1 MRSELTEEPA
11 HPVSRHQNQFVEDIG
26 QSVANA
32 LFGYSNAN
40 ENQTST
46 NEEETSSV
54 RPKRSA
60 KKVQQV
66 FKQFSPLFSSTK
78 WNEMK

>member
-1 MRSELTEEPA
+1 MRSELTEEPT
-11 HPVSRHQNQFVEDIG
+11 HSSSNRHQNQFVEDIG

-32 LFGYSNAN
+32 LFGYTNAN
-40 ENQTST
+40 EKQITP
-46 NEEETSSV
+46 NEEETGSV

-66 FKQFSPLFSSTK
+66 FFSLTF
-78 WNEMK
+78 

>member
-1 MRSELTEEPA
+1 MRSELTEEPSHSA
-11 HPVSRHQNQFVEDIG
+11 NRHQNQFVEDIG

-32 LFGYSNAN
+32 LFGYTNAT
-40 ENQTST
+40 ENHTST
-46 NEEETSSV
+46 NEEESGSV

-66 FKQFSPLFSSTK
+66 SQRNFIPHIT
-78 WNEMK
+78 

>member
-1 MRSELTEEPA
+1 MRSELIEEPTHSA
-11 HPVSRHQNQFVEDIG
+11 NRHQNQFVEDIG

-32 LFGYSNAN
+32 LFGYTNAN
-40 ENQTST
+40 EKQTTS
-46 NEEETSSV
+46 NEEDTGSV

-66 FKQFSPLFSSTK
+66 FTNSYFVIFLL
-78 WNEMK
+78 

>member
-1 MRSELTEEPA
+1 MRSEYSEETNTN
-11 HPVSRHQNQFVEDIG
+11 RHQNQFVEDIG

-32 LFGYSNAN
+32 LFGYSTGN
-40 ENQTST
+40 ENQTSN
-46 NEEETSSV
+46 NEEDTNIL

-66 FKQFSPLFSSTK
+66 IVRI
-78 WNEMK
+78 

>member
-1 MRSELTEEPA
+1 MRSELTEEPTN
-11 HPVSRHQNQFVEDIG
+11 RHQNQFVEDIG

-32 LFGYSNAN
+32 LFGYNNAS
-40 ENQTST
+40 EEQTAP
-46 NEEETSSV
+46 NEEDTASV

-66 FKQFSPLFSSTK
+66 RRINQKKKRHFLFRSVSQ
-78 WNEMK
+78 